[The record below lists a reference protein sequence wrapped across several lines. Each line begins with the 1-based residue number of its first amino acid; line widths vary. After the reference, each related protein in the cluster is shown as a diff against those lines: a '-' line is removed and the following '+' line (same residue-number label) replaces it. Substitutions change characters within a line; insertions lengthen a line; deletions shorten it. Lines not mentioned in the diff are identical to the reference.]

1 MQKLPFRAKCN
12 FVLNVGVL
20 LLGEPAGIEA
30 AGKEVLNGS
39 EVVLDAWVVD
49 HHQLE

>member
-1 MQKLPFRAKCN
+1 MADSSLSSSAR
-12 FVLNVGVL
+12 
-20 LLGEPAGIEA
+20 PAGTEA

-39 EVVLDAWVVD
+39 EVGLDAWVVD

>member
-1 MQKLPFRAKCN
+1 MQFL
-12 FVLNVGVL
+12 LNAAVL
-20 LLGEPAGIEA
+20 LHGEPAGIEA

-39 EVVLDAWVVD
+39 EVVLDAWVAD

>member
-1 MQKLPFRAKCN
+1 MQFL
-12 FVLNVGVL
+12 LNAGLL
-20 LLGEPAGIEA
+20 LLGAAAAIEA